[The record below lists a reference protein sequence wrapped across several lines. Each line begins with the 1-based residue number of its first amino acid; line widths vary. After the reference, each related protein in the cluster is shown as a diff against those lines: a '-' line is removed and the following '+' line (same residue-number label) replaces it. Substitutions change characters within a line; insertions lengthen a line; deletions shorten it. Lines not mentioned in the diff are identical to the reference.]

1 MLEEL
6 GDKGGKFAQ
15 LAQSFMQIH
24 NTHSVKTGQKGIVV
38 VGFCNAIQGI
48 GGVERHEIQIHHQDF
63 GSVCSL
69 VNMSLLDEVQVLL
82 ILLGA
87 HPEMMHTMPGWWHG
101 GVVAVAPGKPP

>member
-1 MLEEL
+1 MHNWHRASCKYTTHTASRLDKKEL
-6 GDKGGKFAQ
+6 WWW
-15 LAQSFMQIH
+15 
-24 NTHSVKTGQKGIVV
+24 
-38 VGFCNAIQGI
+38 GFCNAIQGI

-69 VNMSLLDEVQVLL
+69 VNKSLLDEVQVLL

-101 GVVAVAPGKPP
+101 GAVAVAPGKPP